1 MVLDNFY
8 EKLYKMLEDNNPPQ
22 NAGNQA
28 VNGQTEQVNNGND
41 QNGNGQND
49 KGQEN
54 QNDNTKT
61 ENQSTEKEQPKE
73 NDQNQNPDTSNQPE
87 TFTLPTNIKIEDLKP
102 FVNQV
107 LGKDKPSEGQSQSAQ
122 GNQGGK
128 APTEPNNN
136 TTTQNNVNTNNNVNA
151 NNNVN
156 TNVNV
161 NNNVNA
167 NNNVKTNVNNNQPT
181 ANGNKNWARK
191 LGTGL
196 KDVGGLAV
204 DAAKAA
210 GQIALEAPGAV
221 KSVANSVNEL
231 TDNWNNGE
239 ELR

>member
-28 VNGQTEQVNNGND
+28 VNGQTDQVNNGND
-41 QNGNGQND
+41 QSGNGQND

-61 ENQSTEKEQPKE
+61 ENQNTEKEQPKG

-107 LGKDKPSEGQSQSAQ
+107 LGKDKPSEGQSQPAQ
-122 GNQGGK
+122 GNQGEK
-128 APTEPNNN
+128 APTAPNNN
-136 TTTQNNVNTNNNVNA
+136 TATQNNVNT
-151 NNNVN
+151 
-156 TNVNV
+156 